1 MRKALYFITALVF
14 QIGAPILA
22 VFLQGETLLK
32 QDGLKSFTTFGIL
45 IIIMMTPLLTKLLEG
60 KAIRKPT
67 VTKGWAVIFILVFLL
82 SSISTELLW
91 ISMAGIIGNLI
102 ADQFYVLIDN
112 INKQKERELTAK
124 EVAKQIKG

>member
-124 EVAKQIKG
+124 EIAKQIKG

>member
-67 VTKGWAVIFILVFLL
+67 ITKGWAVIFILVFLL

-124 EVAKQIKG
+124 EIAKQIKG

>member
-22 VFLQGETLLK
+22 VFLQGETLFK

-67 VTKGWAVIFILVFLL
+67 ITKGWAVIFILVFLL

>member
-45 IIIMMTPLLTKLLEG
+45 ILIMTPLLTKLLEG
-60 KAIRKPT
+60 KAISP
-67 VTKGWAVIFILVFLL
+67 L
-82 SSISTELLW
+82 
-91 ISMAGIIGNLI
+91 
-102 ADQFYVLIDN
+102 
-112 INKQKERELTAK
+112 
-124 EVAKQIKG
+124 